1 MLKQNV
7 FSSQTHKKTAQMVW
21 LIVLTWFKLIFVFN
35 VRGSTWE
42 MWVANLC
49 SEYKMIQIAKF
60 QHLELRPWVQ
70 SKRKN
75 FELNTAGEG
84 EHQSIPQMLNFES
97 PWNKVPFFCAEL
109 FTGTGC
115 RKAAASF
122 NISTV
127 LWKIQIKRIVRNDC
141 PFHSLTVLEQSQ
153 CVCNKLQMWQATQ

>member
-1 MLKQNV
+1 MLKENV

-21 LIVLTWFKLIFVFN
+21 LFVLTWFKLIFVFN

-49 SEYKMIQIAKF
+49 SEYKVIQIAKF

-70 SKRKN
+70 SKRNN

-84 EHQSIPQMLNFES
+84 EHQSSPQMLNFES

-109 FTGTGC
+109 FT
-115 RKAAASF
+115 
-122 NISTV
+122 
-127 LWKIQIKRIVRNDC
+127 
-141 PFHSLTVLEQSQ
+141 LELVAEKQLLYSIFQ
-153 CVCNKLQMWQATQ
+153 LFCEKLKSKEL